1 MNKNDSTI
9 NIDINDIDVQD
20 VDTTGNSE
28 ALSDEQH
35 EVADNNYAEEDIDE
49 DDIAI
54 ADKNAP
60 IIMLFGPRSSGK
72 SMTLV
77 RLSRY
82 LRDNQYT
89 IVVDDTFKSDR
100 KYKEKCKKFLNDLNT
115 TKALSGNAYTDFL
128 LVKVVKHGRTI
139 CQFLEAPGEHY
150 FDPEAIDAS
159 NFPPY
164 TTEIIRNLRNR
175 KIWAFITEA
184 KWEVGHKTKVAYV
197 DRIRNCKNMLMHST
211 DRCIIL
217 YNKIDQKKELF
228 EDGQIHLGP
237 AENEMRQEYEGLARV
252 FKNNNP
258 ITSLWRTY
266 NYKFVPFCTGYYF
279 KDKGELKYKK
289 SEDLYPK
296 LLWDALMKC
305 IRG

>member
-1 MNKNDSTI
+1 MKANDSTI
-9 NIDINDIDVQD
+9 DIDINDIDLQGSTTEEGMNLSTE
-20 VDTTGNSE
+20 DTSSE
-28 ALSDEQH
+28 
-35 EVADNNYAEEDIDE
+35 DNNYADEDIDE

-54 ADKNAP
+54 ADKKAP

-89 IVVDDTFKSDR
+89 IVVDEAFKSDA

-128 LVKVVKHGRTI
+128 LIKVVQHGRTI

-150 FDPEAIDAS
+150 FDPDDVDAA

-164 TTEIIRNLRNR
+164 MTEIIRNLHNR

-184 KWEVGHKTKVAYV
+184 KWNVNHRTKVAYV
-197 DRIRNCKNMLMHST
+197 DRIRNCKNVLMQPA
-211 DRCIIL
+211 DRSIVL
-217 YNKIDQKKELF
+217 YNKIDQKTELF
-228 EDGQIHLGP
+228 EDGKIHLGP
-237 AENEMRQEYEGLARV
+237 AESAMREEYEGLANV
-252 FKNNNP
+252 FRNTNP
-258 ITSLWRTY
+258 ITSLWRPY

-296 LLWDALMKC
+296 LLWNALLKC

>member
-100 KYKEKCKKFLNDLNT
+100 KYKEKCKKFR
-115 TKALSGNAYTDFL
+115 AC
-128 LVKVVKHGRTI
+128 LV
-139 CQFLEAPGEHY
+139 
-150 FDPEAIDAS
+150 
-159 NFPPY
+159 
-164 TTEIIRNLRNR
+164 RNLCNVS
-175 KIWAFITEA
+175 IW
-184 KWEVGHKTKVAYV
+184 
-197 DRIRNCKNMLMHST
+197 
-211 DRCIIL
+211 
-217 YNKIDQKKELF
+217 Q
-228 EDGQIHLGP
+228 
-237 AENEMRQEYEGLARV
+237 
-252 FKNNNP
+252 
-258 ITSLWRTY
+258 
-266 NYKFVPFCTGYYF
+266 
-279 KDKGELKYKK
+279 
-289 SEDLYPK
+289 
-296 LLWDALMKC
+296 
-305 IRG
+305 

>member
-82 LRDNQYT
+82 LRDNQ
-89 IVVDDTFKSDR
+89 
-100 KYKEKCKKFLNDLNT
+100 
-115 TKALSGNAYTDFL
+115 
-128 LVKVVKHGRTI
+128 
-139 CQFLEAPGEHY
+139 
-150 FDPEAIDAS
+150 
-159 NFPPY
+159 
-164 TTEIIRNLRNR
+164 
-175 KIWAFITEA
+175 
-184 KWEVGHKTKVAYV
+184 
-197 DRIRNCKNMLMHST
+197 
-211 DRCIIL
+211 
-217 YNKIDQKKELF
+217 
-228 EDGQIHLGP
+228 
-237 AENEMRQEYEGLARV
+237 
-252 FKNNNP
+252 
-258 ITSLWRTY
+258 
-266 NYKFVPFCTGYYF
+266 
-279 KDKGELKYKK
+279 
-289 SEDLYPK
+289 
-296 LLWDALMKC
+296 
-305 IRG
+305 